1 MTSYDDHANRHLLTE
16 ALLQLPA
23 VVGQPDPGDSP
34 MVQQFKRI
42 DQPPGQRRR
51 RPVQGKSA
59 ARTGQL
65 AGRGYWE

>member
-34 MVQQFKRI
+34 MVQQFKTI
-42 DQPPGQRRR
+42 DSRVGN
-51 RPVQGKSA
+51 VA
-59 ARTGQL
+59 ATQYKERAAHRAISITTTD
-65 AGRGYWE
+65 